1 MAKADEKGVGRFHHC
16 VECCSLLH
24 WARFCLACSPVD
36 DGLRNRTQVSDNRV
50 NQDLRIDLDVQSSA
64 TDKTRFFPATSM
76 ISIKRTKSRQ
86 RVVAE
91 A

>member
-36 DGLRNRTQVSDNRV
+36 DGLRNRTEVSDKRV
-50 NQDLRIDLDVQSSA
+50 YQALASLFIGQQPSD
-64 TDKTRFFPATSM
+64 
-76 ISIKRTKSRQ
+76 
-86 RVVAE
+86 
-91 A
+91 